1 MSRITER
8 NTDAST
14 VQTWGYVTIS
24 PDDDVI
30 VGTHATW
37 ELTYNVGAYSMDV
50 GGGLKIGTR
59 RQADFGAPQFDDPS
73 ADNYASVTCSRDGA
87 RFETYFDPRGHKR
100 PFNAVAVLRLAAGP
114 LYPGDKITIV
124 LGDTS
129 GGSRGLAVQSFPESA
144 CDFAV
149 FMDPISSG
157 EYKRVYCKSPN
168 FRVLTGPSE
177 YYTVVAPTLVQ
188 AGIPFR
194 VQLRGNDWFGNP
206 TPVSATGLTLVGA
219 QPLKINL
226 TEETGRATW
235 IDNIIVEDSG
245 VHRLRL
251 YDKKTEVAVS
261 NPIVVRD
268 LLPEIICWGDTQAQT
283 ASTVG
288 VGSPDEYFAYARDCA
303 AIDFTTHQG
312 NDFILSDIDLEEVR
326 QAALKHNE
334 PGRFAAFFGWEW
346 SGPTGTGGDRNVIF
360 VDDDGPIFRSSH
372 WQLWDSERAENSAA
386 TEALHARDLHARMRE
401 YMAETGRKVIMLPHI
416 GGRRSDFEMQDPQLE
431 PVFEICSNHGVF
443 EWRLHEFLAAGIKV
457 GVVGASDDHTCR
469 PGLAYPS
476 TPEMTVLGGLGA
488 VYSADHS
495 RQGIYH
501 GLKARHCY
509 ATTGARLYLEMNV
522 NGHRMGDIAE
532 TSGPLAI
539 SGQVHGTAPIDYIA
553 LFNHSR
559 EVTRFVPAPQVHH
572 PNLVRIIWSGA
583 THQDRGRFMS
593 WDGGLQISE
602 GRIKTAQPLNIYTA
616 KYGIDQ
622 WSETHAQWRSVTSGQ
637 EEGILLEVEASNDAV
652 ITFSAGPARFS
663 FTLGEVRA
671 AERRWDFGGLEQYVT
686 VSTQHSDGG
695 PLDFS
700 FNYVDEPSQLGEQ
713 AYWVRIVQN
722 DFHRAWSSP
731 IYLTVS

>member
-1 MSRITER
+1 M
-8 NTDAST
+8 
-14 VQTWGYVTIS
+14 
-24 PDDDVI
+24 
-30 VGTHATW
+30 
-37 ELTYNVGAYSMDV
+37 
-50 GGGLKIGTR
+50 
-59 RQADFGAPQFDDPS
+59 
-73 ADNYASVTCSRDGA
+73 
-87 RFETYFDPRGHKR
+87 
-100 PFNAVAVLRLAAGP
+100 
-114 LYPGDKITIV
+114 
-124 LGDTS
+124 
-129 GGSRGLAVQSFPESA
+129 
-144 CDFAV
+144 
-149 FMDPISSG
+149 
-157 EYKRVYCKSPN
+157 
-168 FRVLTGPSE
+168 
-177 YYTVVAPTLVQ
+177 
-188 AGIPFR
+188 
-194 VQLRGNDWFGNP
+194 
-206 TPVSATGLTLVGA
+206 
-219 QPLKINL
+219 
-226 TEETGRATW
+226 
-235 IDNIIVEDSG
+235 
-245 VHRLRL
+245 
-251 YDKKTEVAVS
+251 
-261 NPIVVRD
+261 
-268 LLPEIICWGDTQAQT
+268 
-283 ASTVG
+283 G

-360 VDDDGPIFRSSH
+360 IDDDGPIFRSSH
-372 WQLWDSERAENSAA
+372 WQLWDSELAENSAA
-386 TEALHARDLHARMRE
+386 SEALHARDLHARMRE

-495 RQGIYH
+495 RQGIYL

-522 NGHRMGDIAE
+522 NGHRMGDSAE

-539 SGQVHGTAPIDYIA
+539 SGQVHGTAPINYIA

-602 GRIKTAQPLNIYTA
+602 GRIKAAQPLNIYTA